1 VSVVAADDRRLTADD
16 DYSAYV
22 AARWSTLI
30 RAARLLGCSADE
42 AEDVVQAALVKC
54 YVSWS
59 KVSTAGDRDGYVYK
73 VLLNTRR
80 SLLRKAGSAQL
91 VGKAQ
96 QLEPSSGSDDY
107 DAVDLTESVE
117 RALRSLTPTARQV
130 VVLRFFVDLSEK
142 QTADALGVA
151 TGTVK
156 SRLSR
161 ALAQL
166 SKDPHLADVPGWS
179 TR

>member
-1 VSVVAADDRRLTADD
+1 VAGDADDE
-16 DYSAYV
+16 YSAYV

-30 RAARLLGCSADE
+30 RAARLFGCSAHE
-42 AEDVVQAALVKC
+42 AEELVQAALVKC

-59 KVSTAGDRDGYVYK
+59 KVSTADDRDGYVYR

-80 SLLRKAGSAQL
+80 SLLRKAPSTQSLNCAKEPEPRNGSN
-91 VGKAQ
+91 
-96 QLEPSSGSDDY
+96 DY

-117 RALRSLTPTARQV
+117 RALSSLTPRARQV
-130 VVLRFFVDLSEK
+130 VVLRFFVDLSER
-142 QTADALGVA
+142 QTADVLGVA

-166 SKDPHLADVPGWS
+166 SKDPHLSEFPGRS
-179 TR
+179 KQ

>member
-1 VSVVAADDRRLTADD
+1 VAGDDRLLSADEE
-16 DYSAYV
+16 YSAYV
-22 AARWSTLI
+22 GARWSTLI

-59 KVSTAGDRDGYVYK
+59 KVSTADDRDGYVYR

-80 SLLRKAGSAQL
+80 SLLRKARSTQSLSGAKEPEPRNGSN
-91 VGKAQ
+91 
-96 QLEPSSGSDDY
+96 DY

-117 RALRSLTPTARQV
+117 RALSSLTPNARQV

-142 QTADALGVA
+142 QTADVLGVA